1 MRIFAAFDKF
11 KDSFS
16 AKKAS
21 DILAQAAD
29 ECAFTGEVISYPLTD
44 GGEGFSE
51 ILAGRVNG
59 KTNPVNARDSF
70 GETKSA
76 SIALVSIDQLDN
88 EVRELLDLPFTG
100 KLAILEMA
108 SVCGLT
114 DLTPSQRNPW
124 KTTTLGVGDLLLAAK
139 QSGADYILL
148 GIGGSSTNDMGV
160 GALSSLGLKIY
171 NSNEEELIFPS
182 PESWKKAAFF
192 DTTQIESLP
201 PIRIACD
208 VDNPLL
214 GSEGATYQFGPQ
226 KGLEQSSVEELE
238 QQMSSM
244 ALKLSL
250 IHI

>member
-1 MRIFAAFDKF
+1 
-11 KDSFS
+11 
-16 AKKAS
+16 
-21 DILAQAAD
+21 
-29 ECAFTGEVISYPLTD
+29 
-44 GGEGFSE
+44 
-51 ILAGRVNG
+51 
-59 KTNPVNARDSF
+59 
-70 GETKSA
+70 
-76 SIALVSIDQLDN
+76 
-88 EVRELLDLPFTG
+88 
-100 KLAILEMA
+100 MA
-108 SVCGLT
+108 VCGLT
-114 DLTPSQRNPW
+114 DLAPSQRNPW

-226 KGLEQSSVEELE
+226 KAWTIFVRSLR
-238 QQMSSM
+238 QMSSSISFVTIPN
-244 ALKLSL
+244 ALVTEQVLEL
-250 IHI
+250 LEE